1 MDRGHRSPR
10 VLTAVA
16 VLAAFLLVA
25 AAPPNDPLVSQQA
38 HLTIVGAFD
47 AWDTRRGEGA
57 VVAVLDT
64 GVDLD
69 HPDLAGRLVEGI
81 DLVEPDTPPDD
92 PQGHGTIVAGVIAA
106 VADNGRG
113 VSGVAPQ
120 AMVMPIRVLDAE
132 GRGTSDIVADGIR
145 HAIEQQVQVINLSL
159 AEVQS
164 EDDDED
170 EGTTGPPLLPGVSL
184 VQDREVIRAIEEADE
199 AGILVVAAAGN
210 DGRAAT
216 PYDADVPVLVVGA
229 TDSDDVRWEES
240 NHDDRTLF
248 APGVAILSTWSE
260 GRYARSDGTSFATPI
275 VAAGAAMLMGAG
287 VSAED
292 TVTRLV
298 DTAIRLEDDQ
308 EEEVGLGRVDLA
320 AAVQGVDPAPPTTP
334 PAVTTPTPAPATTAP
349 AASTPAPTDGV
360 EVVEPVQ
367 EVTEPPPAPAQV
379 TEPPPDI
386 TQAAPVATTPP
397 PTAVALEPVEV
408 VTVPTTMPTTPSATP
423 ATSAEDTAPGL
434 AVDEQDRGPLITVAT
449 MLLGVDV
456 LLAGWV
462 LAGRRP

>member
-1 MDRGHRSPR
+1 MASS
-10 VLTAVA
+10 VSKLT
-16 VLAAFLLVA
+16 L
-25 AAPPNDPLVSQQA
+25 
-38 HLTIVGAFD
+38 
-47 AWDTRRGEGA
+47 
-57 VVAVLDT
+57 
-64 GVDLD
+64 
-69 HPDLAGRLVEGI
+69 
-81 DLVEPDTPPDD
+81 PPD
-92 PQGHGTIVAGVIAA
+92 VALICA
-106 VADNGRG
+106 
-113 VSGVAPQ
+113 
-120 AMVMPIRVLDAE
+120 
-132 GRGTSDIVADGIR
+132 ADG
-145 HAIEQQVQVINLSL
+145 
-159 AEVQS
+159 
-164 EDDDED
+164 
-170 EGTTGPPLLPGVSL
+170 TG
-184 VQDREVIRAIEEADE
+184 I
-199 AGILVVAAAGN
+199 
-210 DGRAAT
+210 
-216 PYDADVPVLVVGA
+216 
-229 TDSDDVRWEES
+229 W
-240 NHDDRTLF
+240 
-248 APGVAILSTWSE
+248 
-260 GRYARSDGTSFATPI
+260 PI

-298 DTAIRLEDDQ
+298 DTAVRLEDDQ
-308 EEEVGLGRVDLA
+308 GDEVGLGRVDLA

-349 AASTPAPTDGV
+349 AASTPGPTDGV

-408 VTVPTTMPTTPSATP
+408 VTVPTTVPTTPSATP
-423 ATSAEDTAPGL
+423 ATSAEDTPPGL

>member
-408 VTVPTTMPTTPSATP
+408 VTVPTAVPTTPSATP
-423 ATSAEDTAPGL
+423 ATSAEDTPPGL

>member
-10 VLTAVA
+10 ALTAVA
-16 VLAAFLLVA
+16 VLAALLLVA
-25 AAPPNDPLVSQQA
+25 AAPPNDPLVSQQP
-38 HLTIVGAFD
+38 HLTVVGAFD
-47 AWDTRRGEGA
+47 AWDVRRGEGA

-106 VADNGRG
+106 VAGNGRG
-113 VSGVAPQ
+113 VAGVAPQ

-132 GRGTSDIVADGIR
+132 GRGTSDVVAAGIR
-145 HAIEQQVQVINLSL
+145 HAVEQEVQVINLSL

-164 EDDDED
+164 DDGEGED
-170 EGTTGPPLLPGVSL
+170 EGISRPPGLPGVSL
-184 VQDREVIRAIEEADE
+184 VQDREVLLAIEEANE

-210 DGRAAT
+210 DGRSST
-216 PYDADVPVLVVGA
+216 PYDEDVPVVVVGA
-229 TDSDDVRWEES
+229 TDNDDVVWEES

-248 APGVAILSTWSE
+248 APGVAILSTWSD

-292 TVTRLV
+292 ATTRLV
-298 DTAIRLEDDQ
+298 ETAVPLEDDQ
-308 EEEVGLGRVDLA
+308 QQPVGLGRVDLA
-320 AAVQGVDPAPPTTP
+320 AAVQGVEPAPPTTP
-334 PAVTTPTPAPATTAP
+334 PAVATPTPAPPPATTTTPTPAPSGGQEAV
-349 AASTPAPTDGV
+349 G
-360 EVVEPVQ
+360 PVQ

-386 TQAAPVATTPP
+386 TQAAPIATTPP

-408 VTVPTTMPTTPSATP
+408 VTVPTAVPTTPSATP
-423 ATSAEDTAPGL
+423 ATPRDPQPGL

>member
-120 AMVMPIRVLDAE
+120 AMVMPIRVLDAG

-210 DGRAAT
+210 DGRAST

-298 DTAIRLEDDQ
+298 DTAVRLEDDQ
-308 EEEVGLGRVDLA
+308 EAEVGLGRVDLA

-462 LAGRRP
+462 LAGRRT

>member
-132 GRGTSDIVADGIR
+132 GRGTSDVVAEGIR

-170 EGTTGPPLLPGVSL
+170 EETTGPPLLPGVSL

-216 PYDADVPVLVVGA
+216 PYDADVPALVVGA

-298 DTAIRLEDDQ
+298 DTAVRLEDDQ
-308 EEEVGLGRVDLA
+308 GEEVGLGRVDLA

-349 AASTPAPTDGV
+349 AASTPGPTGGV

-408 VTVPTTMPTTPSATP
+408 VTVPTAVPTTPSATP
-423 ATSAEDTAPGL
+423 ATSAEDTPPGL